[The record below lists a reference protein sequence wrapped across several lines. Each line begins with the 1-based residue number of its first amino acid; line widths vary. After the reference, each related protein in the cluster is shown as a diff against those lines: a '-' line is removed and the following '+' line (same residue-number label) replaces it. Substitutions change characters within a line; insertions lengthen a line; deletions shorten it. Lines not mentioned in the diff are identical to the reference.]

1 MSLSWNKSPDSIA
14 VAITNSKDAKSND
27 KILYLSRSK
36 TNENLEKKSLN
47 GKLHEIENLVLSS
60 NIEKKTNAVKK
71 IFKAFSEDVPA
82 FEFEDSDPVV
92 IEVYKKIL
100 GRGIETMIQ
109 LDNATF
115 EFVPLMK
122 KDLKDGNYRQ
132 SIFISGMAGSGKSY
146 WLKRFVLL
154 YHEEFPKNKIYFIS
168 QQNLKEDESLEEIW
182 PFTTQITEKQL
193 MGDKEKEEEPLQWT
207 DIPKHSLILFDDYDG
222 FPKKKKTKKDPSIYD
237 VVHELLNNILMN
249 GRKHYI
255 SVVASS
261 HELNKA
267 HKNET
272 IMKEM
277 DYFVLFP
284 DGIMLYHLT
293 YFGTRYLGL
302 SKQKI
307 KQIKNCKS
315 RWVLI
320 RRKVPMLELTEFTA
334 QILK

>member
-1 MSLSWNKSPDSIA
+1 MSLSWKKTPDSIA
-14 VAITNSKDAKSND
+14 VAITNSKDPKYND
-27 KILYLSRSK
+27 KILYLSRTK
-36 TNENLEKKSLN
+36 LDDTEEKRSTA
-47 GKLHEIENLVLSS
+47 GKLHEIESLVLMSD
-60 NIEKKTNAVKK
+60 IQKKTVAVKK
-71 IFKAFSEDVPA
+71 IYKAFSDGVA
-82 FEFEDSDPVV
+82 VCDFEDPDPVV
-92 IEVYKKIL
+92 VEVYKRIL
-100 GRGIETMIQ
+100 GKGI
-109 LDNATF
+109 DNVINLEHATF

-132 SIFISGMAGSGKSY
+132 SIFISGMAGSGKSFF
-146 WLKRFVLL
+146 LKRYCLL
-154 YHEEFPKNKIYFIS
+154 YHEEYPKNKVYFIS

-182 PFTTQITEKQL
+182 PFTTQITEAQL
-193 MGDKEKEEEPLQWT
+193 MGNKDVDEEPLQWS

-222 FPKKKKTKKDPSIYD
+222 FPKKKGKKNLPSLHD

-255 SVVASS
+255 SVIASS

-277 DYFVLFP
+277 EYFVLFP

-307 KQIKNCKS
+307 KQLKNSRS
-315 RWVLI
+315 RWIMI
-320 RRKVPMLELTEFTA
+320 RRKVPMLELQEHSA